1 MSRQKPLL
9 SLDFWKNLCYNPI
22 KQEPQQPPS
31 QIQIERVK
39 FMNESEKEFME
50 LWKQLNE
57 ENKDEIYNRI
67 YEYIEENAR
76 ERRNNENYY

>member
-1 MSRQKPLL
+1 
-9 SLDFWKNLCYNPI
+9 
-22 KQEPQQPPS
+22 
-31 QIQIERVK
+31 
-39 FMNESEKEFME
+39 MNESEKEFME

>member
-1 MSRQKPLL
+1 
-9 SLDFWKNLCYNPI
+9 
-22 KQEPQQPPS
+22 
-31 QIQIERVK
+31 
-39 FMNESEKEFME
+39 MNESEKEFME

-57 ENKDEIYNRI
+57 ENKDEIYNRL